1 MLFLIG
7 RIREEGD
14 TYGEAPKD
22 GLQGFSNKPG
32 DGEGEGRVD
41 GLLKALT

>member
-7 RIREEGD
+7 RIRKEGNA
-14 TYGEAPKD
+14 YGRAPED
-22 GLQGFSNKPG
+22 GLQCFSDKPA
-32 DGEGEGRVD
+32 DGEGGRRID